1 MIATIINKKY
11 ILCILDLEPYRG
23 FLKEKKII
31 KFFWCGIM
39 WYVNNVGV
47 HIKVVYVNKN
57 IDSIILSGFFSNIEI
72 LF

>member
-1 MIATIINKKY
+1 
-11 ILCILDLEPYRG
+11 
-23 FLKEKKII
+23 
-31 KFFWCGIM
+31 M